1 MLVGSKL
8 PRFPLFVALTATA
21 AWGGVARAQPPTV
34 APSQAAAP
42 VPQSD
47 PQAPTPQLQAT
58 PQSQAPSKR
67 GDSLLPPPSGGNGP
81 SATPAPSPSGGGSS
95 STSGPQVNASISP
108 FHDQQSLVNQGDQR
122 PPGESSGDIGAKPS
136 DVYSEDWWGHTRP
149 ILELHGYFRTRGEL
163 FHNFSL
169 GRHDS
174 ATSPNNPNL
183 WPQPIDNSY
192 TSLPSNAN
200 NVLLCG
206 GLDAQGNPGLCN
218 DKSQAS
224 ANMRFRMN
232 PELHISDNL
241 RIVSQI
247 DALNNVVL
255 GSTPESYAITPSKTG
270 GYTSAGYNGYAPLG
284 FYSTTQGPPT
294 AGVNG
299 YTNSINVNRVWA
311 EYMTPVGQIRFGR
324 MPDQWGLGMV
334 HNAGDGIDSDY
345 QSTIDR
351 IMFVSGIRSMDLY
364 FGGSWDFI
372 STGPTSATAFSV
384 NGGQP
389 YDTCQL
395 CNVAQYSLFVAHR
408 TNPELQ
414 RLQLARGNLVV
425 NGGLY
430 GSYRSQWIDVAESN
444 GSTAPQTLDTT
455 VTNNGLEAR
464 RAWAVTPD
472 LWVQLLWRKLRIE
485 GEFASSWGEI
495 GKTQAYTGL
504 GNPSDIR
511 QFGFATQTEYRA
523 VEDKLHLQ
531 FGAGW
536 ASGDPWASSL
546 NPSSTTTTSSGLR
559 SEADGGR
566 GPIQTFAFHPD
577 YRVDLIFFR
586 NILSR
591 VEGAYYFR
599 PSVDYDFLRHA
610 DGQKFGGGAAIIWSR
625 ASEFMQ
631 TPGHKRD
638 LGVEMDLQ
646 IYYQAKD
653 GSLNDNPEKLGG
665 FFAMIQYGV
674 FFPLGG
680 LSYQS
685 GIVSAN
691 SSVNLDTS
699 AAQTV
704 RLFLGVA
711 Y

>member
-1 MLVGSKL
+1 MLVGSNSL
-8 PRFPLFVALTATA
+8 RFSRFPLLVALTATA
-21 AWGGVARAQPPTV
+21 AWGSVARAQQPTI

-47 PQAPTPQLQAT
+47 PQQPTTPIQAQPTP
-58 PQSQAPSKR
+58 PSQAKR
-67 GDSLLPPPSGGNGP
+67 GDSLMPSGP
-81 SATPAPSPSGGGSS
+81 SAVPAPASPSSS
-95 STSGPQVNASISP
+95 SSPQVSATISP

-122 PPGESSGDIGAKPS
+122 PPGEASGDIGARPA
-136 DVYSEDWWGHTRP
+136 DVYSDDWWGHTRP

-192 TSLPSNAN
+192 STFNGQQN

-206 GLDAQGNPGLCN
+206 GLDPQGNPGLCN

-232 PELHISDNL
+232 PEIHISDNL

-255 GSTPESYAITPSKTG
+255 GSTPESYGITPSKTG

-345 QSTIDR
+345 QSTVDR

-414 RLQLARGNLVV
+414 RLKLSHGDLVV

-430 GSYRSQWIDVAESN
+430 GSYRSQWVDVNESQV
-444 GSTAPQTLDTT
+444 STTPQTLDTT
-455 VTNNGLEAR
+455 SGANNGLEAR
-464 RAWAVTPD
+464 RAWTVTPD
-472 LWVQLLWRKLRIE
+472 LWLQILWRKLRVE
-485 GEFASSWGEI
+485 AEAASTWGEI
-495 GKTQAYTGL
+495 GNTGHYVGL

-546 NPSSTTTTSSGLR
+546 SAPTVTTSNGALR
-559 SEADGGR
+559 SETDSGR

-577 YRVDLIFFR
+577 YRVDLILFR

-591 VEGAYYFR
+591 IEGAYYFR

-610 DGQKFGGGAAIIWSR
+610 DGQKLGGGAAIIWSR
-625 ASEFMQ
+625 TSEFMQ
-631 TPGHKRD
+631 SPGHKRD
-638 LGVEMDLQ
+638 LGVELDLQ

-665 FFAMIQYGV
+665 FFAMMQYGV

-680 LSYQS
+680 LSYQPVVAS
-685 GIVSAN
+685 TN